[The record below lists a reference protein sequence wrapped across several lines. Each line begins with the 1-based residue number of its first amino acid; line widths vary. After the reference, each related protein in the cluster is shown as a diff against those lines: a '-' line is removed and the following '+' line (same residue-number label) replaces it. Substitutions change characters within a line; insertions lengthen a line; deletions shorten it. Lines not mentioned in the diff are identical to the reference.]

1 MRGSLGRTLDGVGTL
16 ARLGLATVWF
26 VSGGLKLADPGQA
39 YLAVQAY
46 EVLPAEFVGV
56 VATGLPLVEIVLG
69 LLLALGVLTRAS
81 AALSV
86 LVLVLFV
93 AAVAQAWARGL
104 TIDCGCFGGGGRV
117 AEGETEYPQEIVR
130 DLGFL
135 ALAGWLL
142 VRPTTLLSL
151 DGWLRRPRPE
161 PPRDDAHGGP
171 GEPGDDGE
179 TRKDQYS
186 SGRSGTS
193 RTQAAAATADGWE

>member
-1 MRGSLGRTLDGVGTL
+1 M
-16 ARLGLATVWF
+16 RLGLAAVWL

-46 EVLPAEFVGV
+46 EVLPADFVGV

-81 AALSV
+81 AVVSV

-93 AAVAQAWARGL
+93 AAVVQAWARGL

-142 VRPTTLLSL
+142 VRPGTLLSL
-151 DGWLRRPRPE
+151 DGWLRRSRPDV
-161 PPRDDAHGGP
+161 PGDGTHGAHGGT
-171 GEPGDDGE
+171 GASGDEGA
-179 TRKDQYS
+179 TRKDTEP

-193 RTQAAAATADGWE
+193 RAQATATTADDRQ